1 MSINAL
7 KEISALP
14 ALDREELK
22 QIWQDMFRTSPGKCS
37 KDFMIRKIAWRMQEI
52 QYGGLSQATK
62 EKIKKL
68 QKTPK
73 NNTTRK
79 DGMPP
84 PGTMLC
90 REFGGQEHR
99 VMILAD
105 GFEYR
110 GCKYKS
116 LSKIA
121 TLISGTN
128 WSGPRFFGLKD

>member
-1 MSINAL
+1 
-7 KEISALP
+7 
-14 ALDREELK
+14 
-22 QIWQDMFRTSPGKCS
+22 
-37 KDFMIRKIAWRMQEI
+37 MQEI

-62 EKIKKL
+62 DKIKKL
-68 QKTPK
+68 QKAPK
-73 NNTTRK
+73 NNKKRK

-84 PGTMLC
+84 SGTMLC

-99 VMILAD
+99 VMILSD